1 MNQTKLFVLFAAA
14 LLISPLHARHSES
27 GFLKKMFWVGFY
39 GAETY
44 AGCHFFTL
52 FHNRA
57 PQSLW
62 PWDVAGKIWNDPRH
76 NGSTALA
83 SVMLLRHGLRG
94 LNRELH
100 ITDQFKR

>member
-27 GFLKKMFWVGFY
+27 GFLKKMVRVVFY
-39 GAETY
+39 GAEVG
-44 AGCHFFTL
+44 AGWHFFTV
-52 FHNRA
+52 FYNGSR
-57 PQSLW
+57 SLW
-62 PWDVAGKIWNDPRH
+62 PWDVAGKIWNDPKH
-76 NGSTALA
+76 SGSTALA